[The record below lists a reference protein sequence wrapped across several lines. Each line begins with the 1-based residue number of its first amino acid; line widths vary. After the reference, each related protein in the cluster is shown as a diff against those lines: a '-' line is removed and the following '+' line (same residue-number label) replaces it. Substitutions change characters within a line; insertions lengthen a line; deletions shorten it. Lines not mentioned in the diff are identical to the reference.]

1 MRCALYVDLVG
12 DVRFG
17 SKADISQCNRHVRFT
32 PKSGQS
38 SAHRIIAQFVDLN
51 FRTRGGSRITASKK
65 RRKGRSCLLRHP
77 GSGPWPLVCSLHSDR
92 LWQLC

>member
-1 MRCALYVDLVG
+1 MCALLHSPAVDLVG

-38 SAHRIIAQFVDLN
+38 SAHRIIA
-51 FRTRGGSRITASKK
+51 
-65 RRKGRSCLLRHP
+65 
-77 GSGPWPLVCSLHSDR
+77 
-92 LWQLC
+92 